1 MEIGE
6 YSTIR
11 LLALSPTFFRKKKK
25 LGFFQT
31 KLIWVGSGSGLG
43 LGLGLEFVPK
53 VVFWAFLEISLV
65 IYWNHTWATPN
76 CPISIV
82 DPR

>member
-1 MEIGE
+1 MVAHFLPKK
-6 YSTIR
+6 R
-11 LLALSPTFFRKKKK
+11 KLDFFR
-25 LGFFQT
+25 T
-31 KLIWVGSGSGLG
+31 KLIWVGLGSELG

-76 CPISIV
+76 SPISIV